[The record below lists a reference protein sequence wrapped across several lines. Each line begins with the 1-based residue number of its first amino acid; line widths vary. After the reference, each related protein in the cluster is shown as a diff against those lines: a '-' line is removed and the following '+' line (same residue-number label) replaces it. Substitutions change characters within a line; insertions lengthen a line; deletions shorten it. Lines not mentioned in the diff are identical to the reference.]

1 MSHRRRVF
9 LSILAGLVAMSASL
23 MAHHAG
29 SLYDRD
35 HPVTIVGEVVSYEFI
50 NPHTRITI
58 DVKDAQGNIVKWVA
72 ESAPPQR
79 LYRAGWKTDTL
90 KKGDKVTVVG
100 SPMKDGS
107 KFLSVRTLTGPDG
120 KVLKQGAE

>member
-1 MSHRRRVF
+1 MNNRGVLR
-9 LSILAGLVAMSASL
+9 ILVGFTVVSASL

-35 HPVTIVGEVVSYEFI
+35 NPVTIVGEVVSYEFI

-58 DVKDAQGNIVKWVA
+58 NVKDAQGNVIKWVA

-100 SPMKDGS
+100 SPMK
-107 KFLSVRTLTGPDG
+107 
-120 KVLKQGAE
+120 